1 MPHTKLLDIDLL
13 SFITSGKFHCI
24 KLGQTKEWITNNFSD
39 PDETYKDN
47 YNSPIWFYGNV
58 EFHFDENEILF
69 LIYSDHI
76 DTLNGGQS
84 IRLQKWIFNDPENL
98 TLGNVV
104 CHLVRERITFK
115 LEFGTLSSGYTSAT
129 IVIEQSQV
137 KLSFTLPENEE
148 EDYEQYLVRCN
159 SEDSNLFRLFSFSLM
174 TK

>member
-13 SFITSGKFHCI
+13 SFITSGKFHYI
-24 KLGQTKEWITNNFSD
+24 ELGQTKEWITNNFSD

-76 DTLNGGQS
+76 DTLDGGQS
-84 IRLQKWIFNDPENL
+84 IRLEKWIFKVSENL
-98 TLGNVV
+98 TIEKIIR
-104 CHLVRERITFK
+104 HLVRERITFK
-115 LEFGTLSSGYTSAT
+115 LEFGTLSSGYSTAT
-129 IVIEQSQV
+129 IEIEQSQV
-137 KLSFTLPENEE
+137 KLSFALQENEE
-148 EDYEQYLVRCN
+148 EDYEQYLVRCK